1 VKCMAR
7 SGRHARGARRTREA
21 EAGHPSGERK
31 DTTEKVILVTRV
43 AVIAWEAREVIRE
56 LIDVLIGGPGRI
68 R

>member
-1 VKCMAR
+1 MAR

-31 DTTEKVILVTRV
+31 DTAEKVILVTRV
-43 AVIAWEAREVIRE
+43 AVIAWEVIQE
-56 LIDVLIGGPGRI
+56 LIDALGGGPRRI